1 MTITNLCVL
10 IRCWFGEGTVGD
22 QIQHVESVKLCL
34 TLAQGN
40 ESYLP
45 VLRQHGILDSGDLG
59 AIDVDRQS
67 SLIEMQEIDSLDS
80 YRMPGFWRKLCGD
93 LS

>member
-1 MTITNLCVL
+1 M
-10 IRCWFGEGTVGD
+10 
-22 QIQHVESVKLCL
+22 ESIELCL
-34 TLAQGN
+34 ARAQGN

-45 VLRQHGILDSGDLG
+45 VLREHGIVDGGDLG
-59 AIDVDRQS
+59 AIDVDRES

-80 YRMPGFWRKLCGD
+80 DGMPGFWRKLCRD